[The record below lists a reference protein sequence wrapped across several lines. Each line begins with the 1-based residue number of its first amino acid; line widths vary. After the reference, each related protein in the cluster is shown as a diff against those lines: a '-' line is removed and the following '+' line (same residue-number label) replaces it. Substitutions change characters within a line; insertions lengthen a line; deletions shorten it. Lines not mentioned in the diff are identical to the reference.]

1 MSKQVINII
10 PKKTMK
16 EKLEQ
21 KLLNRLSLNNDYS
34 IKKPSTLIE
43 NNPEFKQKLN
53 LLISPNYKSIFNPNS
68 IFKGEKSNISKNKLN
83 DLSNSNALMKTTE
96 ENLISGVNEE
106 FIVSKNSKINL
117 TKRKSSVK
125 SESLNNKLSAAGILK
140 NAKPT
145 IDEADNVN
153 LNNFQ
158 KNGIWISK
166 NSREKF
172 IDILKK
178 CNINTFKIDEEG
190 YLSIV
195 DIPKN
200 EYDKEL
206 EELTKQNQLII
217 IDISGIC
224 YIRDEMTGEII
235 DYPFKDMDPMQVC
248 EKFETT
254 NCKIIEITINE
265 INPIS
270 ILEEILKLK

>member
-1 MSKQVINII
+1 MKKII
-10 PKKTMK
+10 KIIILICIILLTLFILLKNFHKLRNKVYNNVNTSRETVEEIK
-16 EKLEQ
+16 NETGANTETVEKIKNETGASAETEL
-21 KLLNRLSLNNDYS
+21 YS
-34 IKKPSTLIE
+34 IVREYDGREVLEIKPDIQ
-43 NNPEFKQKLN
+43 FKTVL
-53 LLISPNYKSIFNPNS
+53 
-68 IFKGEKSNISKNKLN
+68 
-83 DLSNSNALMKTTE
+83 
-96 ENLISGVNEE
+96 
-106 FIVSKNSKINL
+106 
-117 TKRKSSVK
+117 
-125 SESLNNKLSAAGILK
+125 AGILK

-178 CNINTFKIDEEG
+178 CNINNFKIDEEG

-217 IDISGIC
+217 IDINGIC
-224 YIRDEMTGEII
+224 YIRDEMTGKII